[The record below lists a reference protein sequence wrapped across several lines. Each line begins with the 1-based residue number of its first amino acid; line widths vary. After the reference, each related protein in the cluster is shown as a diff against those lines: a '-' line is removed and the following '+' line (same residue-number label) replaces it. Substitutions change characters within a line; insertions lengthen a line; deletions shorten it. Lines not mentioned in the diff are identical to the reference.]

1 MPTSSPPRS
10 ISKRTGVVRIPAS
23 GPIAGLVSA
32 LLLLFGSTAWAG
44 TSTLVAQVSVNTNCT
59 IAVSP
64 LAFGPY
70 DPITA
75 NAPPASGGVDLNAT
89 GSITITCVKGTAPTI
104 GLSLGAHA
112 SGSIRRMLSGATD
125 FLAYELYQP
134 PNNAAGAA
142 CTFPGTTVWG
152 TAGANLFS
160 PAAAPN
166 NAARTYN
173 ICGTAAAGQDPAI
186 GTYADAVVATVTF

>member
-10 ISKRTGVVRIPAS
+10 ISERANINRLL
-23 GPIAGLVSA
+23 GPKWVAGLVSVLA
-32 LLLLFGSTAWAG
+32 LLFAGGASAG
-44 TSTLVAQVSVNTNCT
+44 TSTLTAQTSVGTNCSV
-59 IAVSP
+59 AAAAF
-64 LAFGPY
+64 AFGTY

-104 GLSLGAHA
+104 GLDLGAHA
-112 SGSIRRMLSGATD
+112 SGSTRRMLSGSTD
-125 FLAYELYQP
+125 FLSYELYQP
-134 PNNAAGAA
+134 PNNAAGTA
-142 CTFPGTTVWG
+142 CAFPGTTVWG

-160 PAAAPN
+160 PTAAPSKT
-166 NAARTYN
+166 ARIYN
-173 ICGTAAAGQDPAI
+173 VCGTVAAGQDPAI